1 MSESVL
7 LSRLSK
13 EVDMHHIKGGLVLI
27 HNDSVIEI
35 RNKTNLIALKQYI
48 ENILGEEDWVR

>member
-1 MSESVL
+1 MSEPVL

-13 EVDMHHIKGGLVLI
+13 EVDMHQIKGGLVLT
-27 HNDSVIEI
+27 HNDSVIDI

-48 ENILGEEDWVR
+48 ENILGEED

>member
-1 MSESVL
+1 MSEPVL

-27 HNDSVIEI
+27 HNDSVIEV

-48 ENILGEEDWVR
+48 ENILGEED